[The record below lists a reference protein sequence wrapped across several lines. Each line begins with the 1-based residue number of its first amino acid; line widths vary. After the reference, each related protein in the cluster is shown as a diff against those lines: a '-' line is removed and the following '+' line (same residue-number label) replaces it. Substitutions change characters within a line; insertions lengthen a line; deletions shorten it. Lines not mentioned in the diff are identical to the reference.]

1 MSELL
6 NSLNDSLPDGELGT
20 LLSYPPELR
29 FLVAKGR
36 GSKLYDEEGNEYLD
50 LLMGSGPL
58 ILGHC
63 HPAVMASA
71 KAQLERCST
80 CYQPTASIAELAEL
94 IVSASPCAEKLRFV
108 TTGAEATYYA
118 LRLARAFT
126 GREKIIK
133 CAGAYHGCHDYSL
146 VGFLAGDYDPLA
158 APVNSAG
165 IPEGSSRTVL
175 LSDFN
180 DLDMASDLMKQH
192 GDSVAAIILEPI
204 LGVAPPQEGFLK
216 GLREL
221 ADQYGSLLVF
231 DEMITGFRL
240 AWGGAQEAFGVVPD
254 LACYGKIIGGG
265 YPTAALCGREDV
277 LNLSVFANRA
287 KSDYVLFSGTFYANP
302 MAAAAGVATLQELT
316 KPGAFDLLSRV
327 GQSIRAGIRNV
338 IDSLGISAQVVGV
351 GPVYN
356 IFFTDQ
362 TIVNHR
368 QIVGSRMDLSRDL
381 LLRLAR
387 ERVLISSSKGWL
399 STAHD
404 EADIARAVAA
414 YHKCLT
420 DMIDAGLLQTESA
433 NGNQS

>member
-6 NSLNDSLPDGELGT
+6 KSLDDSLPGGELGT

-29 FLVAKGR
+29 FLAARGR

-63 HPAVMASA
+63 HPAVMAA
-71 KAQLERCST
+71 AGAQLAQCST
-80 CYQPTASIAELAEL
+80 CYQPTPSIADLAAL
-94 IVSASPCAEKLRFV
+94 IVDASPCAEKLRFV

-126 GREKIIK
+126 GREKILK

-165 IPEGSSRTVL
+165 IPEGSSRTVM

-180 DLDMASDLMKQH
+180 DLDMAADLMQQH
-192 GDSVAAIILEPI
+192 GDTIAAIILEPI
-204 LGVAPPQEGFLK
+204 LGVVPPQDGFLQ

-221 ADQYGSLLVF
+221 ADKYGCLLIF

-240 AWGGAQEAFGVVPD
+240 ARGGAQEAFGVLPD

-265 YPTAALCGREDV
+265 YPAAAVCGREDV
-277 LNLSVFANRA
+277 LDLSVFANRA
-287 KSDYVLFSGTFYANP
+287 NPDYVLFSGTFYANP
-302 MAAAAGVATLQELT
+302 MAAAAGAATLRELA
-316 KPGAFDLLSRV
+316 KPGMYDRLNRV
-327 GQSIRAGIRNV
+327 GESIRSGISDV
-338 IDSLGISAQVVGV
+338 VDELGISAQVVGI

-356 IFFTDQ
+356 VFFTDHA
-362 TIVNHR
+362 IVNHR
-368 QIVGSRMDLSRDL
+368 QIMASRMDLSRDL
-381 LLRLAR
+381 LLRLVR

-404 EADIARAVAA
+404 EADVERALDA
-414 YHKCLT
+414 YRRCLS
-420 DMIDAGLLQTESA
+420 DMLDAGLFRSQGSEI
-433 NGNQS
+433 NRV

>member
-6 NSLNDSLPDGELGT
+6 DSLDNSLPGGELGT

-29 FLVAKGR
+29 FLAARGR
-36 GSKLYDEEGNEYLD
+36 GSKLYDEDGNEYLD

-63 HPAVMASA
+63 HPAVMAAA
-71 KAQLERCST
+71 KAQLEQCST
-80 CYQPTASIAELAEL
+80 CYQPTPSIAELAAL
-94 IVSASPCAEKLRFV
+94 IVSASPCAERLRFV

-126 GREKIIK
+126 GREKIVK

-146 VGFLAGDYDPLA
+146 VGFLAGDYDPLD

-165 IPEGSSRTVL
+165 IPAGSSRTVM

-180 DLDMASDLMKQH
+180 DLDMAADLMQQH

-204 LGVAPPQEGFLK
+204 LGVVPPRDGFLQ
-216 GLREL
+216 GLRQL
-221 ADQYGSLLVF
+221 ADKYGSLLIF

-287 KSDYVLFSGTFYANP
+287 NPDYVLFSGTFYANP
-302 MAAAAGVATLQELT
+302 MAAAAGAATLRELA
-316 KPGAFDLLSRV
+316 KPGMFDRLNRT
-327 GQSIRAGIRNV
+327 GESIRSGLRKV
-338 IDSLGISAQVVGV
+338 IDDLGVSAQVVGA

-356 IFFTDQ
+356 VFFTDQ
-362 TIVNHR
+362 AIVNHR
-368 QIVGSRMDLSRDL
+368 QIMGSRMDLSRDL

-399 STAHD
+399 STVHD
-404 EADIARAVAA
+404 EDDVRCAVDA
-414 YHKCLT
+414 YRKCLI
-420 DMIDAGLLQTESA
+420 DMVDAGQIEK
-433 NGNQS
+433 

>member
-1 MSELL
+1 MSALL
-6 NSLNDSLPDGELGT
+6 DSLDDSLPGGELGT

-29 FLVAKGR
+29 FLAARGV
-36 GSKLYDEEGNEYLD
+36 GSKLYDEDGNEYLD

-63 HPAVMASA
+63 HPAVMAAA
-71 KAQLERCST
+71 KAQLEQCST
-80 CYQPTASIAELAEL
+80 CYQPTASIAELASL
-94 IVSASPCAEKLRFV
+94 IVSASPCGEKLRFV

-126 GREKIIK
+126 DREKIVK

-146 VGFLAGDYDPLA
+146 VGFMAGDYDPLA

-165 IPEGSSRTVL
+165 IPEGSSRTVM

-180 DLDMASDLMKQH
+180 DLDMAADLMQQH

-204 LGVAPPQEGFLK
+204 LGVVPPRDGFLQ
-216 GLREL
+216 GLRAL
-221 ADQYGSLLVF
+221 ADKYGCLLIF

-265 YPTAALCGREDV
+265 YPTAAVCGREDV

-287 KSDYVLFSGTFYANP
+287 NPDYVLFSGTFYANP
-302 MAAAAGVATLQELT
+302 MAAAAGAATLRELE
-316 KPGAFDLLSRV
+316 KPGMFDRLNQV
-327 GQSIRAGIRNV
+327 GESIRSGIRDV
-338 IDSLGISAQVVGV
+338 VDDIGIPAQVVGT

-356 IFFTDQ
+356 VFFTDQ
-362 TIVNHR
+362 PIVNHR
-368 QIVGSRMDLSRDL
+368 QIMSSRMDLSRDL

-404 EADIARAVAA
+404 EADIQQATDA
-414 YHKCLT
+414 YHKCLS
-420 DMIDAGLLQTESA
+420 DMVEAGLFKD
-433 NGNQS
+433 

>member
-6 NSLNDSLPDGELGT
+6 HSLDNSLPGGELGT

-29 FLVAKGR
+29 FLAAEGR
-36 GSKLYDEEGNEYLD
+36 GSKLYDEDDNEYLD

-63 HPAVMASA
+63 HPAVMAAA
-71 KAQLERCST
+71 KAQLQRCST
-80 CYQPTASIAELAEL
+80 CYQPTASIAELASL
-94 IVSASPCAEKLRFV
+94 IVAASPCAEKLRFV

-133 CAGAYHGCHDYSL
+133 CAGAYHGCHDYSM

-165 IPEGSSRTVL
+165 IPAGASRTVI

-180 DLDMASDLMKQH
+180 DLDMAEELMRQH
-192 GDSVAAIILEPI
+192 GDCVAAIILEPI
-204 LGVAPPQEGFLK
+204 LGVIPPQDGFLQ
-216 GLREL
+216 GLRKL
-221 ADQYGSLLVF
+221 ADQYGSLLIF

-240 AWGGAQEAFGVVPD
+240 AWGGAQEAFGVIPD

-265 YPTAALCGREDV
+265 YPSAAVCGREDV
-277 LNLSVFANRA
+277 LGLSVFANRA
-287 KSDYVLFSGTFYANP
+287 NPDYVLFSGTFYANP
-302 MAAAAGVATLQELT
+302 MAAAAGAATLRELA
-316 KPGAFDLLSRV
+316 KPGMFDRLNRV
-327 GQSIRAGIRNV
+327 GESIRSAIEEVVDAVGIT
-338 IDSLGISAQVVGV
+338 AQVVGT
-351 GPVYN
+351 GPVYSV
-356 IFFTDQ
+356 FFTAQ
-362 TIVNHR
+362 ELVNHR
-368 QIVGSRMDLSRDL
+368 QIMSSRMDLSRDL

-404 EADIARAVAA
+404 ETDISRAADA
-414 YHKCLT
+414 YHTCLS
-420 DMIDAGLLQTESA
+420 DMVNAGLLPA
-433 NGNQS
+433 

>member
-6 NSLNDSLPDGELGT
+6 NSLDDSLPGGELGT

-29 FLVAKGR
+29 FLAARGR
-36 GSKLYDEEGNEYLD
+36 GSKLYDENGNEYLD

-63 HPAVMASA
+63 HPAVVAA
-71 KAQLERCST
+71 ARAQLEECST
-80 CYQPTASIAELAEL
+80 CYQPTASIAELAAL
-94 IVSASPCAEKLRFV
+94 IVDASPCAGKLRFV

-126 GREKIIK
+126 GREKIVK

-165 IPEGSSRTVL
+165 IPEGSSRTVM

-180 DLDMASDLMKQH
+180 DLDMAAELMRQH

-204 LGVAPPQEGFLK
+204 LGVVPPQEGFLQ

-221 ADQYGSLLVF
+221 ADQYGSLLIF

-240 AWGGAQEAFGVVPD
+240 ARGGAQEAFGVVPD

-265 YPTAALCGREDV
+265 YPAAAVCGREDV
-277 LNLSVFANRA
+277 LSLSVFANRA
-287 KSDYVLFSGTFYANP
+287 NPDYVLFSGTFYANP
-302 MAAAAGVATLQELT
+302 MAAAAGAATLRELA
-316 KPGAFDLLSRV
+316 KPGMFDRLNQA
-327 GQSIRAGIRNV
+327 GESIRSGIREV
-338 IDSLGISAQVVGV
+338 IDDVGISARVVGI
-351 GPVYN
+351 GPVFN
-356 IFFTDQ
+356 VFFTDRH
-362 TIVNHR
+362 IVNHR
-368 QIVGSRMDLSRDL
+368 QIMGSRMDLSRDL

-387 ERVLISSSKGWL
+387 ERVLVSSSKGWL

-404 EADIARAVAA
+404 EADVALAVDA
-414 YHKCLT
+414 YRQCLS
-420 DMIDAGLLQTESA
+420 DMLASGLLR
-433 NGNQS
+433 

>member
-6 NSLNDSLPDGELGT
+6 SSLDDSLPGGELGT

-29 FLVAKGR
+29 FLAARGR
-36 GSKLYDEEGNEYLD
+36 GSKLYDEDGNEYLD

-63 HPAVMASA
+63 HPAVMAAA
-71 KAQLERCST
+71 KAQLEQCST
-80 CYQPTASIAELAEL
+80 CYQPTASIAELAGL
-94 IVSASPCAEKLRFV
+94 IVAASPCAEKLRFV

-165 IPEGSSRTVL
+165 IPAGSSRTVM

-180 DLDMASDLMKQH
+180 DLDMAADLMNRY

-204 LGVAPPQEGFLK
+204 LGVVPPQDGFLQ

-221 ADQYGSLLVF
+221 ADKYGSLLIF

-240 AWGGAQEAFGVVPD
+240 AWGGAQEAFGVIPD

-265 YPTAALCGREDV
+265 YPTAAVCGREDV
-277 LNLSVFANRA
+277 LNLSVFVNRA
-287 KSDYVLFSGTFYANP
+287 NPDYVLFSGTFYANP
-302 MAAAAGVATLQELT
+302 MAAAAGAATLRGLA
-316 KPGAFDLLSRV
+316 KPGMFDRLNQV
-327 GQSIRAGIRNV
+327 GESIRSAIREV
-338 IDSLGISAQVVGV
+338 TDTAGISAQVVGT

-356 IFFTDQ
+356 VFFTEQ
-362 TIVNHR
+362 AIVNHR
-368 QIVGSRMDLSRDL
+368 QIMSSRMDLGRDL

-404 EADIARAVAA
+404 EADIERAVGA
-414 YHKCLT
+414 YRKCLS
-420 DMIDAGLLQTESA
+420 DMAEAGLLR
-433 NGNQS
+433 

>member
-6 NSLNDSLPDGELGT
+6 NSLDDSLPGGELGT

-29 FLVAKGR
+29 FLAARGD
-36 GSKLYDEEGNEYLD
+36 GSKLYDEDGNEYLD

-63 HPAVMASA
+63 HPAVMAAA
-71 KAQLERCST
+71 KAQLEQCST
-80 CYQPTASIAELAEL
+80 CYQPTASIAELASL
-94 IVSASPCAEKLRFV
+94 IVAASPCAEKLRFV

-165 IPEGSSRTVL
+165 IPVGSSRTVI

-180 DLDMASDLMKQH
+180 DLDMATDLMNRH
-192 GDSVAAIILEPI
+192 GGSVAAIILEPI
-204 LGVAPPQEGFLK
+204 LGVVPPRDGFLQ

-221 ADQYGSLLVF
+221 ADKHGSLLIF

-240 AWGGAQEAFGVVPD
+240 AWGGAQEAFGAVPD

-265 YPTAALCGREDV
+265 YPTAAVCGRADV

-287 KSDYVLFSGTFYANP
+287 EPDYVLFSGTFYANP
-302 MAAAAGVATLQELT
+302 MAAAAGAATLRELA
-316 KPGAFDLLSRV
+316 KPGMFARLYQA
-327 GQSIRAGIRNV
+327 GESIRSGIRDV
-338 IDSLGISAQVVGV
+338 IDALGIAAQVVGA
-351 GPVYN
+351 GPVFN
-356 IFFTDQ
+356 VFFTDQ

-368 QIVGSRMDLSRDL
+368 QIIGSRMDLSRDL

-399 STAHD
+399 STAHG
-404 EADIARAVAA
+404 EADIARAVDA
-414 YHKCLT
+414 YRKCLS
-420 DMIDAGLLQTESA
+420 DMVDKYPDARYPTGL
-433 NGNQS
+433 NN

>member
-1 MSELL
+1 MSDLL
-6 NSLNDSLPDGELGT
+6 NSLDDSLPGGELGT

-29 FLVAKGR
+29 FLAAKGS
-36 GSKLYDEEGNEYLD
+36 GSKLYDEDGNEYLD

-63 HPAVMASA
+63 HPAVMAAA
-71 KAQLERCST
+71 KAQLEQCST
-80 CYQPTASIAELAEL
+80 CYQPTPSIAELAEL
-94 IVSASPCAEKLRFV
+94 IVSASPCAGKLRFV

-118 LRLARAFT
+118 MRLARAFT
-126 GREKIIK
+126 GREKIVK

-146 VGFLAGDYDPLA
+146 VGFLAGDYDPLD

-165 IPEGSSRTVL
+165 IPEGSSRTVM

-180 DLDMASDLMKQH
+180 DLDMAADLMRQH

-204 LGVAPPQEGFLK
+204 LGVVPPRDGFLQ

-221 ADQYGSLLVF
+221 ADKYGSLLIF

-240 AWGGAQEAFGVVPD
+240 AWGGAQEAFSVVPD
-254 LACYGKIIGGG
+254 LSCYCKIIGGG
-265 YPTAALCGREDV
+265 YPTAAVCGREDV

-287 KSDYVLFSGTFYANP
+287 NPDYVLFSGTFYANP
-302 MAAAAGVATLQELT
+302 MAAAAGAATLRELA
-316 KPGAFDLLSRV
+316 KPGMFDRLNQV
-327 GQSIRAGIRNV
+327 GTSIRSGLRDVVDDVGIP
-338 IDSLGISAQVVGV
+338 AQVVGI

-356 IFFTDQ
+356 VFFTDQ
-362 TIVNHR
+362 PIVNHR
-368 QIVGSRMDLSRDL
+368 QIMSSRMDLSRDL

-399 STAHD
+399 STVHD
-404 EADIARAVAA
+404 EADVARAVDA
-414 YHKCLT
+414 YRKCLT
-420 DMIDAGLLQTESA
+420 DMVDAGLLQA
-433 NGNQS
+433 KN

>member
-1 MSELL
+1 MPELL
-6 NSLNDSLPDGELGT
+6 NSLDDSLPGGELGT

-29 FLVAKGR
+29 FLAARGR
-36 GSKLYDEEGNEYLD
+36 GSKLYDEDGNEYLD

-63 HPAVMASA
+63 HPAVMAAA
-71 KAQLERCST
+71 KAQLEQCST
-80 CYQPTASIAELAEL
+80 CYQPTASIAELAAL
-94 IVSASPCAEKLRFV
+94 IVDASPCAEKLRFV

-126 GREKIIK
+126 GREKIVK

-165 IPEGSSRTVL
+165 IPEGSSRTVM

-180 DLDMASDLMKQH
+180 NLDMAADLMQQH

-204 LGVAPPQEGFLK
+204 LGVVPPRDGFLQ

-221 ADQYGSLLVF
+221 ADKYGCLLIF

-265 YPTAALCGREDV
+265 YPTAAVCGREDV

-287 KSDYVLFSGTFYANP
+287 NPDYVLFSGTFYANP
-302 MAAAAGVATLQELT
+302 MAAAAGAATLRELA
-316 KPGAFDLLSRV
+316 KPGMFDRLDQV
-327 GQSIRAGIRNV
+327 GESIRSGLRDVVDDIGIP
-338 IDSLGISAQVVGV
+338 AQVVGT

-356 IFFTDQ
+356 VFFTDQ
-362 TIVNHR
+362 PIINHR
-368 QIVGSRMDLSRDL
+368 QIMGSRMDLSRDL

-404 EADIARAVAA
+404 EADITRAVDA
-414 YHKCLT
+414 YRKCLSE
-420 DMIDAGLLQTESA
+420 MVEAGLLQPG
-433 NGNQS
+433 NGQ

>member
-1 MSELL
+1 VSALL
-6 NSLNDSLPDGELGT
+6 DSLDDSLPGGELGT

-29 FLVAKGR
+29 FLAARGM
-36 GSKLYDEEGNEYLD
+36 GSKLYDEDGNEYLD

-63 HPAVMASA
+63 HPAVMAAA
-71 KAQLERCST
+71 KAQLEQCST
-80 CYQPTASIAELAEL
+80 CYQPTASIAELASL
-94 IVSASPCAEKLRFV
+94 IVSASPCGEKLRFV
-108 TTGAEATYYA
+108 TTGAEATCYA

-126 GREKIIK
+126 DREKIVK

-146 VGFLAGDYDPLA
+146 VGFMAGDYDPLA

-165 IPEGSSRTVL
+165 IPEGSSRTVM

-180 DLDMASDLMKQH
+180 DLDMAADLMQQH

-204 LGVAPPQEGFLK
+204 LGVVPPRDGFLQ

-221 ADQYGSLLVF
+221 ADKYGCLLIF

-240 AWGGAQEAFGVVPD
+240 AWGGAQEAFGVIPD

-265 YPTAALCGREDV
+265 YPTAAVCGREDV

-287 KSDYVLFSGTFYANP
+287 NPDYVLFSGTFYANP
-302 MAAAAGVATLQELT
+302 MAAAAGAATLRELA
-316 KPGAFDLLSRV
+316 KPGMFDRLNHV
-327 GQSIRAGIRNV
+327 GESIRSGLRDV
-338 IDSLGISAQVVGV
+338 IDEIGVSAQVVGT

-356 IFFTDQ
+356 VFFTDQ
-362 TIVNHR
+362 PIVNHR
-368 QIVGSRMDLSRDL
+368 QIMSSRMDLSRDL

-404 EADIARAVAA
+404 EADVECA
-414 YHKCLT
+414 
-420 DMIDAGLLQTESA
+420 IDACRNCLSDMVKAGSLQAA
-433 NGNQS
+433 N

>member
-6 NSLNDSLPDGELGT
+6 NSLDDSLPGGELGT

-29 FLVAKGR
+29 FLAAKGR
-36 GSKLYDEEGNEYLD
+36 GSKLYDEDGNEYLD

-63 HPAVMASA
+63 HPRGHGGGPG
-71 KAQLERCST
+71 AQLEQCST
-80 CYQPTASIAELAEL
+80 CYQPTASIAELAAL
-94 IVSASPCAEKLRFV
+94 IVDASPCAEKLRFV

-126 GREKIIK
+126 GREKIVK

-146 VGFLAGDYDPLA
+146 VGFLAGDYDPLD

-165 IPEGSSRTVL
+165 IPAGTSGTVM

-180 DLDMASDLMKQH
+180 DLDMAEDLMRRH

-204 LGVAPPQEGFLK
+204 LGVVPPQDGFLQ

-265 YPTAALCGREDV
+265 YPTAAVCGREDV
-277 LNLSVFANRA
+277 LDLSVFANRA
-287 KSDYVLFSGTFYANP
+287 NPDYVLFSGTFYANP
-302 MAAAAGVATLQELT
+302 MAAAAGAATLRELA
-316 KPGAFDLLSRV
+316 KPGMFERLNEV
-327 GQSIRAGIRNV
+327 GESIRSGLRDVIGDIGIAAQVAGI
-338 IDSLGISAQVVGV
+338 

-356 IFFTDQ
+356 VFFTDQ
-362 TIVNHR
+362 AIVNHR
-368 QIVGSRMDLSRDL
+368 QIMGSRMDLSRDL

-404 EADIARAVAA
+404 EADVARAVDA
-414 YHKCLT
+414 YHRCLS
-420 DMIDAGLLQTESA
+420 DMVEAGLLQPG
-433 NGNQS
+433 NGQ

>member
-6 NSLNDSLPDGELGT
+6 KSLDDSLPGGELGT

-29 FLVAKGR
+29 FLAARGR
-36 GSKLYDEEGNEYLD
+36 GSKLYDEVGNEYLD

-63 HPAVMASA
+63 HPAVMAAA
-71 KAQLERCST
+71 KAQLEQCST
-80 CYQPTASIAELAEL
+80 CYQPTASIAELAAL
-94 IVSASPCAEKLRFV
+94 IVDASPCAEKLRFV

-126 GREKIIK
+126 GRENIVK

-146 VGFLAGDYDPLA
+146 VGFLAGDYDPLD

-165 IPEGSSRTVL
+165 IPEGSSRTVM

-180 DLDMASDLMKQH
+180 DLDMAADLMRQH

-204 LGVAPPQEGFLK
+204 LGVVPPRDGFLQ

-221 ADQYGSLLVF
+221 ADKYGSLLIF

-240 AWGGAQEAFGVVPD
+240 AWGGAQEAFSVVPD

-265 YPTAALCGREDV
+265 YPTAAVCGREDV

-287 KSDYVLFSGTFYANP
+287 NPDYVLFSGTFYANP
-302 MAAAAGVATLQELT
+302 MAAAAGAATLRELA
-316 KPGAFDLLSRV
+316 KPGMFDRLNQV
-327 GQSIRAGIRNV
+327 GTSIRSGLRDVVDDVGIP
-338 IDSLGISAQVVGV
+338 AQVVGT

-356 IFFTDQ
+356 VFFTDQ
-362 TIVNHR
+362 PIVNHR
-368 QIVGSRMDLSRDL
+368 QIMSSRMDLSRDL

-399 STAHD
+399 STVHD
-404 EADIARAVAA
+404 EADVARAVDA
-414 YHKCLT
+414 YSKCLT
-420 DMIDAGLLQTESA
+420 DMLEAGLLPTGGEI
-433 NGNQS
+433 

>member
-1 MSELL
+1 MSGLL
-6 NSLNDSLPDGELGT
+6 KSLDVSLPGGELGT

-29 FLVAKGR
+29 FLAASGS
-36 GSKLYDEEGNEYLD
+36 GSKLYDEDGVEYLD

-63 HPAVMASA
+63 HPAVMAA
-71 KAQLERCST
+71 ARAQLERGAA

-94 IVSASPCAEKLRFV
+94 IVAASPCAEKLRFV

-126 GREKIIK
+126 GRDRIIK

-165 IPEGSSRTVL
+165 IPAGSSDTVM

-180 DLDMASDLMKQH
+180 DLGMAEALMKQH

-204 LGVAPPQEGFLK
+204 LGVAPPQDGFLQ
-216 GLREL
+216 GLRAL
-221 ADQYGSLLVF
+221 ADEYGSLLIF

-240 AWGGAQEAFGVVPD
+240 AWGGAQEAFGVIPD

-265 YPTAALCGREDV
+265 FPTAAVCGRADV
-277 LNLSVFANRA
+277 LDLSVFARRA
-287 KSDYVLFSGTFYANP
+287 EPDYVLFSGTFYANP
-302 MAAAAGVATLQELT
+302 MAAAAGVATLRELAR
-316 KPGAFDLLSRV
+316 PGVFERLKQAGAALRSGLEDA
-327 GQSIRAGIRNV
+327 IRAAGI
-338 IDSLGISAQVVGV
+338 AATVVGA

-356 IFFTDQ
+356 VFFTEQD
-362 TIVNHR
+362 IVNHR
-368 QIVGSRMDLSRDL
+368 QIMSSRLDLSRDL
-381 LLRLAR
+381 LLRLVR

-404 EADIARAVAA
+404 AADIDRAVNA
-414 YHKCLT
+414 YRKCFS
-420 DMIDAGLLQTESA
+420 DMMNEGLL
-433 NGNQS
+433 

>member
-1 MSELL
+1 MSDLL
-6 NSLNDSLPDGELGT
+6 NSLDDSLPGGELGT

-29 FLVAKGR
+29 FLAARGR
-36 GSKLYDEEGNEYLD
+36 GSKLYDENGNEYLD

-63 HPAVMASA
+63 HPAVMAAA
-71 KAQLERCST
+71 KAQLEQCST
-80 CYQPTASIAELAEL
+80 CYQPTPSIAELAEL
-94 IVSASPCAEKLRFV
+94 IVSASPCAGKLRFV

-118 LRLARAFT
+118 MRLARAFT
-126 GREKIIK
+126 GREKIVK

-146 VGFLAGDYDPLA
+146 VGFLAGDYDPLD

-165 IPEGSSRTVL
+165 IPEGSSRTVM

-180 DLDMASDLMKQH
+180 DLDMAADLMRQH

-204 LGVAPPQEGFLK
+204 LGVVPPRDGFLQ

-221 ADQYGSLLVF
+221 ADKYGSLLIF

-240 AWGGAQEAFGVVPD
+240 AWGGAQEAFSVVPD

-265 YPTAALCGREDV
+265 YPTAAVCGREDV

-287 KSDYVLFSGTFYANP
+287 NPDYVLFSGTFYANP
-302 MAAAAGVATLQELT
+302 MAAAAGAATLRELA
-316 KPGAFDLLSRV
+316 KPGMFDRLNQV
-327 GQSIRAGIRNV
+327 GTSIRSGLRDVVDDVGIP
-338 IDSLGISAQVVGV
+338 AQVVGI
-351 GPVYN
+351 GPVY
-356 IFFTDQ
+356 IVFFTDQ
-362 TIVNHR
+362 PIVNHR
-368 QIVGSRMDLSRDL
+368 QIMSSRMDLSRDL

-399 STAHD
+399 STVHD
-404 EADIARAVAA
+404 EADVARAVDA
-414 YHKCLT
+414 YRKCLT
-420 DMIDAGLLQTESA
+420 DMVDAGLLQA
-433 NGNQS
+433 KN

>member
-1 MSELL
+1 MSALL
-6 NSLNDSLPDGELGT
+6 DSLEDSLPAGELGT

-29 FLVAKGR
+29 FLAAGGK
-36 GSKLYDEEGNEYLD
+36 GSKLYDEDGNEYLD

-63 HPAVMASA
+63 HPAVTAA
-71 KAQLERCST
+71 ARAQLERCST
-80 CYQPTASIAELAEL
+80 CYQPTPSIAELASL
-94 IVSASPCAEKLRFV
+94 IVAASPCAEKLRFV

-126 GREKIIK
+126 GREKILK

-165 IPEGSSRTVL
+165 IPQGSSSTVM

-180 DLDMASDLMKQH
+180 DLDMAADLMRRH
-192 GDSVAAIILEPI
+192 GGDVAAIILEPI
-204 LGVAPPQEGFLK
+204 LGVVPPQDGFLQ

-221 ADQYGSLLVF
+221 ADQYGCLLIF

-265 YPTAALCGREDV
+265 YPTAAVCGREDV

-287 KSDYVLFSGTFYANP
+287 NPDYVLFSGTFYANP
-302 MAAAAGVATLQELT
+302 MAAAAGAATLRELA
-316 KPGAFDLLSRV
+316 KPGMFDRLNQV
-327 GQSIRAGIRNV
+327 GEAIRSGLRDV
-338 IDSLGISAQVVGV
+338 IDEIGISAQVVGT

-356 IFFTDQ
+356 VFFTDQ
-362 TIVNHR
+362 PIVNHR
-368 QIVGSRMDLSRDL
+368 QIMSSRMDLSRDL

-404 EADIARAVAA
+404 EADIQQATDA
-414 YHKCLT
+414 YRKCLS
-420 DMIDAGLLQTESA
+420 DMV
-433 NGNQS
+433 

>member
-6 NSLNDSLPDGELGT
+6 NSLDDSLPGGELGT

-29 FLVAKGR
+29 FLAARGR
-36 GSKLYDEEGNEYLD
+36 GSKLYDENGNEYLD

-63 HPAVMASA
+63 HPAVMAA
-71 KAQLERCST
+71 AGAQLEQCST
-80 CYQPTASIAELAEL
+80 CYQPTASIAELAAL
-94 IVSASPCAEKLRFV
+94 IVDASPCAEKLRFV

-126 GREKIIK
+126 GREKIVK

-165 IPEGSSRTVL
+165 IPAGTSGTVM

-180 DLDMASDLMKQH
+180 DLDMAEDLMRRH
-192 GDSVAAIILEPI
+192 GDGVAAIILEPI
-204 LGVAPPQEGFLK
+204 LGVVPPQDGFLQ

-221 ADQYGSLLVF
+221 AHQYGSLLVF

-265 YPTAALCGREDV
+265 YPTAAVCGREDV
-277 LNLSVFANRA
+277 LDLSVFANRA
-287 KSDYVLFSGTFYANP
+287 NPDYVLFSGTFYANP
-302 MAAAAGVATLQELT
+302 MAAAAGAATLRELA
-316 KPGAFDLLSRV
+316 KPGMFERLNRV
-327 GQSIRAGIRNV
+327 GESIRSGLRDVIGDIGIAAQVAGI
-338 IDSLGISAQVVGV
+338 

-356 IFFTDQ
+356 VFFTDQ
-362 TIVNHR
+362 AIVNHR
-368 QIVGSRMDLSRDL
+368 QIMGSRLDLSRDL

-399 STAHD
+399 STVHD
-404 EADIARAVAA
+404 EADVARAVDA
-414 YHKCLT
+414 YRRCLS
-420 DMIDAGLLQTESA
+420 DMVEAGLLQPG
-433 NGNQS
+433 NGQ

>member
-1 MSELL
+1 MSDLL
-6 NSLNDSLPDGELGT
+6 NSLDDSLPGGELGT

-29 FLVAKGR
+29 FLAAKGN
-36 GSKLYDEEGNEYLD
+36 GSKLYDENGNEYLD

-63 HPAVMASA
+63 HPAVMAAA
-71 KAQLERCST
+71 KAQLEQCST
-80 CYQPTASIAELAEL
+80 CYQPTPSIAELAEL
-94 IVSASPCAEKLRFV
+94 IVSASPCAGKLRFV

-118 LRLARAFT
+118 MRLARAFT
-126 GREKIIK
+126 GREKIVK

-146 VGFLAGDYDPLA
+146 VGFLTGDYDPLD

-165 IPEGSSRTVL
+165 IPEGSSRTVM

-180 DLDMASDLMKQH
+180 DLDMAADLMRQH

-204 LGVAPPQEGFLK
+204 LGVVPPRDGFLQ

-221 ADQYGSLLVF
+221 ADKYGSLLIF

-240 AWGGAQEAFGVVPD
+240 AWGGAQEAFSVVPD

-265 YPTAALCGREDV
+265 YPTAAVCGREDV

-287 KSDYVLFSGTFYANP
+287 NPDYVLFSGTFYANP
-302 MAAAAGVATLQELT
+302 MAAAAGAATLRELA
-316 KPGAFDLLSRV
+316 KPGMFDRLNQV
-327 GQSIRAGIRNV
+327 GTSIRSGLRDVVDDVGIP
-338 IDSLGISAQVVGV
+338 AQVVGI

-356 IFFTDQ
+356 VFFTDQ
-362 TIVNHR
+362 PIVNHR
-368 QIVGSRMDLSRDL
+368 QIMSSRMDLSRDL
-381 LLRLAR
+381 LLQLAR

-399 STAHD
+399 STVHD
-404 EADIARAVAA
+404 EADVARAVDA
-414 YHKCLT
+414 YRKCLT
-420 DMIDAGLLQTESA
+420 DMVDAGLLQA
-433 NGNQS
+433 KN

>member
-1 MSELL
+1 MSGLL
-6 NSLNDSLPDGELGT
+6 DSLDNSLPGGELGT

-29 FLVAKGR
+29 FLAARGR
-36 GSKLYDEEGNEYLD
+36 GSKLYDEDGNEYLD

-63 HPAVMASA
+63 HPAVMAAA
-71 KAQLERCST
+71 KAQLEQCST
-80 CYQPTASIAELAEL
+80 CYQPTPSIAELAEL
-94 IVSASPCAEKLRFV
+94 IVNASPCAGKLRFV

-126 GREKIIK
+126 GREKIVK

-146 VGFLAGDYDPLA
+146 VGFLAGDYDPLD

-165 IPEGSSRTVL
+165 IPEGSSRTVM

-180 DLDMASDLMKQH
+180 DLDMAADLMRQH

-204 LGVAPPQEGFLK
+204 LGVVPPRDGFLQ

-221 ADQYGSLLVF
+221 ADKYGSLLIF

-287 KSDYVLFSGTFYANP
+287 KPDYVLFSGTFYANP
-302 MAAAAGVATLQELT
+302 MAAAAGAATLRELA
-316 KPGAFDLLSRV
+316 KPGMFDRLNQV
-327 GQSIRAGIRNV
+327 GASIRSGLRDVVDDIGV
-338 IDSLGISAQVVGV
+338 PAQVVGT

-356 IFFTDQ
+356 VFFTDQ
-362 TIVNHR
+362 PIVNHR
-368 QIVGSRMDLSRDL
+368 QITGSRMDLSRDL

-404 EADIARAVAA
+404 EDDVGRAVEA
-414 YHKCLT
+414 YGKCLT
-420 DMIDAGLLQTESA
+420 GMLDAGLI
-433 NGNQS
+433 

>member
-1 MSELL
+1 MSDLL
-6 NSLNDSLPDGELGT
+6 DSLNNALPGGELGT

-29 FLVAKGR
+29 FLAARGK
-36 GSKLYDEEGNEYLD
+36 GSKLYDEDGNEYLD

-63 HPAVMASA
+63 HPAVMAAA
-71 KAQLERCST
+71 KAQLEQCST
-80 CYQPTASIAELAEL
+80 CYQPTPSIAELAEL
-94 IVSASPCAEKLRFV
+94 VVKASPCAGKLRFV

-146 VGFLAGDYDPLA
+146 VGFLARDYDPLD

-165 IPEGSSRTVL
+165 IPEGSSRTVM

-180 DLDMASDLMKQH
+180 DLDMAADLMRQH

-204 LGVAPPQEGFLK
+204 LGVVPPRDGFLQ

-221 ADQYGSLLVF
+221 ADKYGSLLIF

-265 YPTAALCGREDV
+265 YPAAAVCGREDV

-287 KSDYVLFSGTFYANP
+287 NPDYVLFSGTFYANP
-302 MAAAAGVATLQELT
+302 MAAAAGTATLRELA
-316 KPGAFDLLSRV
+316 KPGMFDRLNRV
-327 GQSIRAGIRNV
+327 GTSVRSGLRDVVDDIGIP
-338 IDSLGISAQVVGV
+338 AQVVGV

-362 TIVNHR
+362 PVVNHR
-368 QIVGSRMDLSRDL
+368 QIMSSRMDLSRDL

-404 EADIARAVAA
+404 EADVARAVDA
-414 YHKCLT
+414 YLKCLT
-420 DMIDAGLLQTESA
+420 DMAEAGLLQA
-433 NGNQS
+433 NN

>member
-1 MSELL
+1 MVSDLL
-6 NSLNDSLPDGELGT
+6 NSLDDSLPGGELGT

-29 FLVAKGR
+29 FLAAKGS
-36 GSKLYDEEGNEYLD
+36 GSKLYDEDGNEYLD

-63 HPAVMASA
+63 HPAVMAAA
-71 KAQLERCST
+71 KAQLEQCST
-80 CYQPTASIAELAEL
+80 CYQPTPSIAELAEL
-94 IVSASPCAEKLRFV
+94 IVSASPCAGKLRFV

-118 LRLARAFT
+118 MRLARAFT
-126 GREKIIK
+126 GREKIVK

-146 VGFLAGDYDPLA
+146 VGFLAGDYDPLD

-165 IPEGSSRTVL
+165 IPEGSSRTVM

-180 DLDMASDLMKQH
+180 DLDMAADLMRQH

-204 LGVAPPQEGFLK
+204 LGVVPPRDGFLQ

-221 ADQYGSLLVF
+221 ADKYGSLLIF

-240 AWGGAQEAFGVVPD
+240 AWGGAQEAFSVVPD

-265 YPTAALCGREDV
+265 YPTAAVCGREDV

-287 KSDYVLFSGTFYANP
+287 NPDYVLFSGTFYANP
-302 MAAAAGVATLQELT
+302 MAAAAGAATLRELA
-316 KPGAFDLLSRV
+316 KPGMFDRLNQV
-327 GQSIRAGIRNV
+327 GTSIRSGLRDVVDDVGIP
-338 IDSLGISAQVVGV
+338 AQVVGI

-356 IFFTDQ
+356 VFFTDQ
-362 TIVNHR
+362 PIVNHR
-368 QIVGSRMDLSRDL
+368 QIMSSRMDLSRDL

-399 STAHD
+399 STVHD
-404 EADIARAVAA
+404 EADVARAVDA
-414 YHKCLT
+414 YRKCLT
-420 DMIDAGLLQTESA
+420 DMVDAGLLQA
-433 NGNQS
+433 KN

>member
-1 MSELL
+1 MSDLL
-6 NSLNDSLPDGELGT
+6 NSLDDSLPGGELGT

-29 FLVAKGR
+29 FLAAKGN
-36 GSKLYDEEGNEYLD
+36 GSKLYDENGNEYLD

-63 HPAVMASA
+63 HPAVMAAA
-71 KAQLERCST
+71 KAQLEQCST
-80 CYQPTASIAELAEL
+80 CYQPTPSIAELAEL
-94 IVSASPCAEKLRFV
+94 IVSASPCAGKLRFV

-118 LRLARAFT
+118 MRLARAFT
-126 GREKIIK
+126 GREKIVK

-146 VGFLAGDYDPLA
+146 VGFLTGDYDPLD

-165 IPEGSSRTVL
+165 IPEGSSRTVM

-180 DLDMASDLMKQH
+180 DLDMAADLMRQH

-204 LGVAPPQEGFLK
+204 LGVVPPRDGFLQ

-221 ADQYGSLLVF
+221 ADKYGSLLIF

-240 AWGGAQEAFGVVPD
+240 AWGGAQEAFSVVPD

-265 YPTAALCGREDV
+265 YPTAAVCGREDV

-287 KSDYVLFSGTFYANP
+287 NPDYVLFSGTFYANP
-302 MAAAAGVATLQELT
+302 MAAAAGAATLRELA
-316 KPGAFDLLSRV
+316 KPGMFDRLNQV
-327 GQSIRAGIRNV
+327 GTSIRSGLRDVVDDVGIP
-338 IDSLGISAQVVGV
+338 AQVVGT

-356 IFFTDQ
+356 VFFTDQ
-362 TIVNHR
+362 PIVNHR
-368 QIVGSRMDLSRDL
+368 QIMSSRMDLSRDL

-399 STAHD
+399 STVHD
-404 EADIARAVAA
+404 EADVARAVDA
-414 YHKCLT
+414 YRKCLT
-420 DMIDAGLLQTESA
+420 DMVDAGLLQA
-433 NGNQS
+433 KN

>member
-6 NSLNDSLPDGELGT
+6 NSLDDSLPGGELGT

-29 FLVAKGR
+29 FLAAKGR
-36 GSKLYDEEGNEYLD
+36 GSKLYDEDGNEYLD

-63 HPAVMASA
+63 HPAVMAA
-71 KAQLERCST
+71 AGAQLEQCST
-80 CYQPTASIAELAEL
+80 CYQPTASIAELAAL
-94 IVSASPCAEKLRFV
+94 IVDASPCAEKLRFV

-126 GREKIIK
+126 GREKIVK

-165 IPEGSSRTVL
+165 IPAGTSGTVM

-180 DLDMASDLMKQH
+180 DLDMAEDLMRRH

-204 LGVAPPQEGFLK
+204 LGVVPPQDGFLQ

-221 ADQYGSLLVF
+221 AHQYGSLLVF

-265 YPTAALCGREDV
+265 YPTAAVCGREDV
-277 LNLSVFANRA
+277 LDLSVFANRA
-287 KSDYVLFSGTFYANP
+287 NPDYVLFSGTFYANP
-302 MAAAAGVATLQELT
+302 MAAAAGAATLQELA
-316 KPGAFDLLSRV
+316 KPGMFERLNRV
-327 GQSIRAGIRNV
+327 GESIRSGLRDVIGDIGIA
-338 IDSLGISAQVVGV
+338 AQVVGI

-356 IFFTDQ
+356 VFFTDQ
-362 TIVNHR
+362 AIVNHR
-368 QIVGSRMDLSRDL
+368 QIMGSRLDLSRDL

-404 EADIARAVAA
+404 EADVSRAVDA
-414 YHKCLT
+414 YGKCLS
-420 DMIDAGLLQTESA
+420 DMVEEGLFTGFLPSQE
-433 NGNQS
+433 

>member
-6 NSLNDSLPDGELGT
+6 NSLDDSLPGGELGT

-29 FLVAKGR
+29 FLAARGK

-63 HPAVMASA
+63 HPAVMAAA
-71 KAQLERCST
+71 KAQLEQCST
-80 CYQPTASIAELAEL
+80 CYQPTASIAELAAL
-94 IVSASPCAEKLRFV
+94 IVAASPCAEKLRFV
-108 TTGAEATYYA
+108 STGAEATYYA
-118 LRLARAFT
+118 LRLARAYT
-126 GREKIIK
+126 GREKILK

-146 VGFLAGDYDPLA
+146 VGFLAGDYNPLA

-165 IPEGSSRTVL
+165 IPAGSSQTVM

-180 DLDMASDLMKQH
+180 DLDMAADLMKQH
-192 GDSVAAIILEPI
+192 GGDIAAIILEPI
-204 LGVAPPQEGFLK
+204 LGVVPPLDGFLQ

-221 ADQYGSLLVF
+221 ADKHGSLLIF

-265 YPTAALCGREDV
+265 HPTAAVCGRADV
-277 LNLSVFANRA
+277 LDLSVFANRA
-287 KSDYVLFSGTFYANP
+287 KPDYVLFSGTFYANP
-302 MAAAAGVATLQELT
+302 MAAAAGAATLRELA
-316 KPGAFDLLSRV
+316 KPGVFDRLNQAGR
-327 GQSIRAGIRNV
+327 SIRSGIKGV
-338 IDSLGISAQVVGV
+338 ADTLGIAAQVVGI

-356 IFFTDQ
+356 LFFTDQ

-368 QIVGSRMDLSRDL
+368 QIMGSRLDLGRDL
-381 LLRLAR
+381 LLRLVR

-404 EADIARAVAA
+404 EADIERAVDA
-414 YHKCLT
+414 YRDCLS
-420 DMIDAGLLQTESA
+420 DMINADFLQPTGNSA
-433 NGNQS
+433 